1 MVEAENTNEVEHI
14 LLEADEQTRRKAN
27 IAEEQIRRKAN
38 IAGGG
43 GN

>member
-1 MVEAENTNEVEHI
+1 MVEAENTNEVERI
-14 LLEADEQTRRKAN
+14 LLEAEEQIRRKAN